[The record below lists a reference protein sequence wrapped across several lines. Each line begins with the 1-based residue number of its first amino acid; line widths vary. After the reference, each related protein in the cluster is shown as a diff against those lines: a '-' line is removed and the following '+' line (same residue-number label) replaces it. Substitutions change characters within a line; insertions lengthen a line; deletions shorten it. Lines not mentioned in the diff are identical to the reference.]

1 MGQVRQEAHRGAYG
15 VSICVQPQAT
25 YTHCRTLPRH
35 LYSLPLECRS
45 SNCTT
50 DLPLLP
56 FMRLSMTLLMRAR
69 PQILERAG
77 DEQSKKY
84 IAELEAA

>member
-1 MGQVRQEAHRGAYG
+1 MRTEFPFASSLKPHIPIVVRFP
-15 VSICVQPQAT
+15 VISIHGPWSVAP
-25 YTHCRTLPRH
+25 
-35 LYSLPLECRS
+35 
-45 SNCTT
+45 NCTT

-56 FMRLSMTLLMRAR
+56 CIRLSMTLLMRAR